1 MVGAN
6 VKAETLSLMERRAA
20 MEADMNAIIDAL
32 SRPGGPGISGN
43 LLDSQGFPR
52 PDIDIPTVRAQRHR
66 LAELRNDHKDITDKI
81 DKNLQVLHSLRLG
94 KNEPAIPG
102 DAGASASHGVSS
114 QYSPMEE
121 DPIVRIP
128 FAIIDEIVDDSPAA
142 EDGLQLGDEIVK
154 FGSVEIGDGL
164 QAKLVSEAQS
174 NQGRTVPLIIIRHGS
189 VMNLNVIPRQWRGRG
204 LLGCHFRIL

>member
-66 LAELRNDHKDITDKI
+66 LA
-81 DKNLQVLHSLRLG
+81 
-94 KNEPAIPG
+94 
-102 DAGASASHGVSS
+102 GASASHGVSS
-114 QYSPMEE
+114 QYSPVEE